1 VKRFLLGILILAC
14 IPVSVWLAA
23 NFGMWVQVLRYSGD
37 GVIHAAPIMP
47 GYQITFPKF
56 GASQPYSAS
65 YRLSR
70 VPQRKYG
77 EPVIYL
83 RFYWSRGFAN
93 IDQVKKQVTAEFR
106 FTLLDE
112 EGELIQSADLPVSA
126 SIWTGGTDFWGIYQL
141 DQSRLRFSRDAS
153 YVLNVSYTPGAVPP
167 PTSELYFSVEDG
179 GTL

>member
-1 VKRFLLGILILAC
+1 
-14 IPVSVWLAA
+14 
-23 NFGMWVQVLRYSGD
+23 MQVLRYSGD

-83 RFYWSRGFAN
+83 RFYWSRGFAS
-93 IDQVKKQVTAEFR
+93 IDQVKKQVTAKFR

-112 EGELIQSADLPVSA
+112 EGRLIQSADLPVST
-126 SIWTGGTDFWGIYQL
+126 SIWTGGGELWGVYQL
-141 DQSRLRFSRDAS
+141 HESILHFQRRVS
-153 YVLNVSYTPGAVPP
+153 YVLNVSYVPGAVPP
-167 PTSELYFSVEDG
+167 PTKELYFSVENG